1 MRKKIFKEKG
11 MFNDN
16 SRFHYFPRIIL
27 SLEIIGL
34 TGSITKTEGS
44 GELKSGLL
52 VFSDC
57 MYFVFRVK
65 IFHHPFSFFF
75 LFFFL

>member
-1 MRKKIFKEKG
+1 MTIPASILFL
-11 MFNDN
+11 
-16 SRFHYFPRIIL
+16 RIIL
-27 SLEIIGL
+27 SFEIIVL

-65 IFHHPFSFFF
+65 IFHHPFFFF
-75 LFFFL
+75 LFCDDTGLFVC